1 MYLIKLYIIQTTF
14 VHDEKYLSDVHHA
27 SSENITFHKYVYL
40 RSIEYVLY

>member
-1 MYLIKLYIIQTTF
+1 MYLIKLYIIQTIF